1 MCNNGT
7 VFLLLGGDERM
18 FGVYDYLK
26 SRDVTARLYGFDLK
40 TDKKISSN
48 HTLEDLIPESD
59 AVILPTPVINNGE
72 LFAPY
77 AKDLPSLEKLSEML
91 SGKRVYGGGKS
102 AMISEKCIYT
112 DLLDDE
118 WLVIRNAELTAEAAI
133 SEAVNSIE
141 RSISDCN
148 VLIVGNGRIGKQLRR
163 LLKEYT
169 GNLTVSAR
177 KSRDMAE
184 IELSGA
190 RYINTSE
197 IVKIADRVDIIF
209 STVPATVFDYNL
221 LKELKK
227 TCLLIDL
234 ASTPGSADIKAVNEL
249 NIRYIFAK
257 ALPGRYFPLSS
268 GEAIAKTV
276 LRLYGGEIN
285 A

>member
-1 MCNNGT
+1 MCNNDT

-40 TDKKISSN
+40 NDQRICSKHS
-48 HTLEDLIPESD
+48 LEDLIRESD
-59 AVILPTPVINNGE
+59 AVILPTPVVSNGE

-77 AKDLPSLEKLSEML
+77 SKDLPSLEKLSEML
-91 SGKRVYGGGKS
+91 IGKRVYGGGKS
-102 AMISEKCIYT
+102 ALISEKCIYT

-133 SEAVNSIE
+133 SEAVNSIN
-141 RSISDCN
+141 RSISDSN

-169 GNLTVSAR
+169 SDLTVSAR
-177 KSRDMAE
+177 KNRDMAE

-190 RYINTSE
+190 KYINTSE
-197 IVKIADRVDIIF
+197 IAKNANRFDLIF
-209 STVPATVFDYNL
+209 STVPAKVFDYNL
-221 LKELKK
+221 LKELKEM
-227 TCLLIDL
+227 CLLIDL
-234 ASTPGSADIKAVNEL
+234 ASAPGSADIKAVNEL
-249 NIRYIFAK
+249 NIKYVFAK